1 MVLLQPTA
9 MFFIEQLYYTS
20 YIFINGHITLLHMMI
35 VIFETLF
42 TGSRTIQVPRGRT
55 IRDLHRE
62 LACSRAESV
71 ILRMYTARAGC
82 HPCASGGGSTCAHL
96 LPPSRSRHDTARQPA
111 RTARTCE
118 EPKNYPPPLR

>member
-1 MVLLQPTA
+1 
-9 MFFIEQLYYTS
+9 
-20 YIFINGHITLLHMMI
+20 MI
-35 VIFETLF
+35 VIFEKNIF

-82 HPCASGGGSTCAHL
+82 HPCASGGGSTCTHL
-96 LPPSRSRHDTARQPA
+96 LASSRSRHDTTRQPA
-111 RTARTCE
+111 CAARTCQ